1 MSISANSAA
10 TILDPSPVNK
20 LFNFPKL
27 IDDPSAWNI
36 YRTRLLALVASKDPN
51 AYLIA
56 TDEYKKEQA
65 VTKAQE
71 KVYKKANT
79 VLWACIIGTVSSELL
94 HYIDDVTPLDGKA
107 AFSNLKDHFEASTP
121 AKIRVLMIDL
131 LNPPNLQLLHR
142 SSRLSPICD
151 SPQRTRLSLRPC
163 TSLPSPP

>member
-94 HYIDDVTPLDGKA
+94 HYIA
-107 AFSNLKDHFEASTP
+107 
-121 AKIRVLMIDL
+121 
-131 LNPPNLQLLHR
+131 
-142 SSRLSPICD
+142 
-151 SPQRTRLSLRPC
+151 
-163 TSLPSPP
+163 